1 MLWFDEV
8 KELVDGYG
16 TDAWGVRENICTCA
30 MQVSRLEV
38 HCLKIWLQEK
48 SCRCSSHCIQCGV
61 EGGSPAKRWKLVFWK
76 EIWGEKKRLLGQTLE
91 LRRNPGEHFFFFPGV
106 SCFVFESDKGELS
119 RYEV

>member
-38 HCLKIWLQEK
+38 HCTLFEDLVTREK
-48 SCRCSSHCIQCGV
+48 
-61 EGGSPAKRWKLVFWK
+61 L
-76 EIWGEKKRLLGQTLE
+76 
-91 LRRNPGEHFFFFPGV
+91 
-106 SCFVFESDKGELS
+106 
-119 RYEV
+119 

>member
-48 SCRCSSHCIQCGV
+48 SCRRSSHCIQCGV

-91 LRRNPGEHFFFFPGV
+91 LRRNPGEHFFFF
-106 SCFVFESDKGELS
+106 FLVFLVLCLS
-119 RYEV
+119 LTREN